1 MESVFAHLHPNL
13 SQLMV
18 LTLAQEPPIVTN
30 QHPTPVELEARS
42 ANCRQVGLD
51 PSARLDRVDDE
62 FADPN
67 QPGSS
72 EYLSTAPAAV
82 VRAG

>member
-13 SQLMV
+13 GQLMV
-18 LTLAQEPPIVTN
+18 LTLAQEPPVVTY
-30 QHPTPVELEARS
+30 QHPTPVELEARF
-42 ANCRQVGLD
+42 ADCRRFDVD
-51 PSARLDRVDDE
+51 ASTRLDRVDDE
-62 FADPN
+62 LANPN